1 MLVVSNCSVNIT
13 EIRHVPV
20 DKNQFR
26 TALSR
31 FASGVTVVTT
41 QDADKR
47 PLGITVSAFCS
58 LSLDPPLVLVCID
71 RAAYLHDAFQAS
83 GVFVVN
89 MLSAEQEALSRLFA
103 SREPDKFAGVGY
115 HNGLEGVP
123 VLTDSL
129 ATLECRL
136 KQAYEGGDHTIFVG
150 EVEQT
155 NVRDDAHPLLYYRGG
170 YAGLTK

>member
-1 MLVVSNCSVNIT
+1 VS
-13 EIRHVPV
+13 V

-41 QDADKR
+41 QDAERR
-47 PLGITVSAFCS
+47 PLGLTVSAFCS

-71 RAAYLHDAFQAS
+71 RAAYLHAAFQAS

-89 MLSAEQEALSRLFA
+89 VLSAEQEALSRLFA
-103 SREPDKFAGVGY
+103 SREPDKFAGIGF
-115 HNGLEGVP
+115 HTGLEGVP
-123 VLTDSL
+123 VLADTL
-129 ATLECRL
+129 ATIECRL

-150 EVEQT
+150 EVENT

-170 YAGLTK
+170 YANLEK